1 MPQFAG
7 AERLTPA
14 MPLRPVKTA
23 AATLTEADNGAL
35 CVWTTAAGYT
45 FTLPAC
51 YPGLWFDF
59 VVAVTIT
66 SSAAKVITSAATEFI
81 LGSELQIPDTAAQ
94 IVARNADGSS
104 IRAWSADGTTKGGYA
119 GHSFRLT
126 CISSTQWVIQNGL
139 GLATGTEATAFATS

>member
-1 MPQFAG
+1 MAQFAG
-7 AERLTPA
+7 AERIVQA
-14 MPLRPVKTA
+14 MPLRVVKTA

-45 FTLPAC
+45 FTLPTA
-51 YPGLWFDF
+51 YQGLWFDF

-66 SSAAKVITSAATEFI
+66 SSAAKVITASASEFI
-81 LGSELQIPDTAAQ
+81 LGSELQIPDAAGQ

-104 IRAWSADGTTKGGYA
+104 IRAWSADGSTKGGYA

-126 CISSTQWVIQNGL
+126 AISATQWVIQNGL